1 MRRVRIAFLVTIA
14 GALSDCAIGRR
25 APPPPPPTATTPAPS
40 PVLAPRAD
48 PSLLA
53 RGVLFARPDHADVKI
68 SPDGQH
74 IGWLAPV
81 SGVLNLFVAPANDV
95 AKAQAVTQE
104 TSWDVRAW
112 WWAFGGDRVLFA
124 RDREGDENAHVCVVD
139 LGKKETKDLTPF
151 EGVHAELVRLS
162 PRRPRE
168 ALIGMNDRDKKFED
182 VYLVDLTTGTRKLA
196 QRNDGGYGGWL
207 ADDDLRVRY
216 GQRQNSDAS
225 LDILK
230 PAQAKELAASLLHV
244 PVEDSLAVR
253 GVDFD
258 KSGSILYLEDSR
270 GRDTSALVALDTKSG
285 KTTVVAQDPRADIG
299 QLLVHPT
306 AKTVEAVSFDYD
318 KRTWS
323 VVDASVE
330 ADFFYLQTFG
340 GDATLLV
347 TSRSLDEQKWIVGYA
362 YSDGPTL
369 YYRYDRDPE
378 APGNPGKATFLFRSQ
393 DALEHA
399 KLSAMKPIVIKA
411 RDGLD
416 LVSQLTLPYDQ
427 DPRDEGRPKQPLP
440 MVLLVH
446 DGPWSR
452 AGGEY
457 SPEHQW
463 LASRGYAVLG
473 VNYRGSTGFG
483 KRLAEAANLQWG
495 ARMQDDLVDAA
506 NWAIDQKIADPA
518 KIAIMGAGYG
528 GYATLVGMTAGAKLF
543 ACGVDLGGPPNLL
556 PFMQSLPQH
565 EQTHIEAI
573 ARRVGDWRT
582 DDGKKLLADRSP
594 ATHVAAI
601 KNPVLIEQ
609 GKKDPRATEAEAA
622 LFVDALRAARVPVT
636 YAVYPDEG
644 RRLARAGNRTSF
656 AALAEIFLAQCLGGP
671 YQPIGDD
678 LGVTSLTVPVGGQL
692 IYGLQAAGV
701 R

>member
-1 MRRVRIAFLVTIA
+1 MRAVRIAFFVTIA
-14 GALSDCAIGRR
+14 GALSDCALVRR
-25 APPPPPPTATTPAPS
+25 ASPPPQATATTPAPS
-40 PVLAPRAD
+40 PVVAPRAD

-53 RGVLFARPDHADVKI
+53 RSVLFARPDHANVKI
-68 SPDGQH
+68 SPDGH
-74 IGWLAPV
+74 LIGWLAPV
-81 SGVLNLFVAPANDV
+81 SGVLNLFVAQADDV
-95 AKAQAVTQE
+95 TKAQAVTKE
-104 TSWDVRAW
+104 PTGDVRAW
-112 WWAFGGDRVLFA
+112 WWAFGSDRVLFA
-124 RDREGDENAHVCVVD
+124 RDKDGDENAHVYVVD
-139 LGKKETKDLTPF
+139 LGKKETRDLTPF
-151 EGVHAELVRLS
+151 EGVHAELVKLS

-182 VYLVDLTTGTRKLA
+182 VYLVDLTAGTRKLA
-196 QRNDGGYGGWL
+196 QQNDGGYGRWL

-216 GQRQNSDAS
+216 GQRENSDAS
-225 LDILK
+225 FDMLK
-230 PAQAKELAASLLHV
+230 PAQGKELATPLLHV
-244 PVEDSLAVR
+244 PVEDSVAVV

-258 KSGSILYLEDSR
+258 KGGNTLYLKDSR

-285 KTTVVAQDPRADIG
+285 KTTVVAQDPRADVG
-299 QLLVHPT
+299 QLLVHPI

-318 KRTWS
+318 KRTWN

-330 ADFFYLQTFG
+330 GDFFYLQTFG
-340 GDATLLV
+340 GDADLFV
-347 TSRSLDEQKWIVGYA
+347 TSRSLDERKWVVGYA
-362 YSDGPTL
+362 YTDGPTL

-399 KLSAMKPIVIKA
+399 KLSAMKPVVIKA

-416 LVSQLTLPYDQ
+416 LVSHLTLPYDQ

-440 MVLLVH
+440 TVLLVH
-446 DGPWSR
+446 DGPWSH

-463 LASRGYAVLG
+463 LASRGYAVLS

-506 NWAIDQKIADPA
+506 SWAVDQKIADPA
-518 KIAIMGAGYG
+518 KIAVMGAGYG
-528 GYATLVGMTAGAKLF
+528 GYATRVAMTAGPRRF
-543 ACGVDLGGPPNLL
+543 ACGVDLGGPSNLL
-556 PFMQSLPQH
+556 AFMQGLPQY
-565 EQTHIEAI
+565 EQTHVEEI

-594 ATHVAAI
+594 MTHVAAI

-609 GKKDPRATEAEAA
+609 GKKDPRAVEADAA
-622 LFVDALRAARVPVT
+622 RFVEALRAGRVPVT
-636 YAVYPDEG
+636 YAIYPDEG
-644 RRLARAGNRTSF
+644 RTLSHVGNRMSF
-656 AALAEIFLAQCLGGP
+656 AVLAEIFLAQCLGGS

-678 LGVTSLTVPVGGQL
+678 LGVSSLTVPVGGQL
-692 IYGLQAAGV
+692 IYGLEAAGI